1 MAKGKS
7 SEIAQLNSYLE
18 QIRSQ
23 LTGYYQE
30 LALEKV
36 VITPDAIKDK
46 FYGIDETGKTLKEL
60 VEYHNVSMGLN
71 LKWEHSKTIILLQD
85 ILNCSYKKV

>member
-30 LALEKV
+30 LVVEKA
-36 VITPDAIKDK
+36 VITPDAIRDK
-46 FYGIDETGKTLKEL
+46 FYGIEENRKKRLK
-60 VEYHNVSMGLN
+60 NWSN
-71 LKWEHSKTIILLQD
+71 ITTSAWI
-85 ILNCSYKKV
+85 